1 MNSVSELQQAIG
13 RYLVELKVRNASP
26 HTIRNYA
33 TDLERFAAYFSPKD
47 AEPAHPAMFTV
58 LLLREWLSDLYSQG
72 LSAVT
77 MRRKLAAVRS
87 LFDFLAR
94 EGSIPTNVA
103 RLVRTPKAPQK
114 LPSVPTAEQTNALL
128 DGVAAGKL
136 ERAFPQRD
144 LLIFEL
150 LYGCG
155 LRISE
160 LVGLDLE
167 DFDRTERWIR
177 VRGKGRKER
186 QVPYGGKSATALD
199 AYLAIRQADIG
210 EHGLLINRFGKRLSD
225 RSAREIVKLYSRV
238 LAGDSSLH
246 PHSLRHAFATHLLAD
261 GADLRSIQELLGH
274 ARLAT
279 TQKYTQVS
287 LTDLMAVYD
296 KAHPKARKASH

>member
-1 MNSVSELQQAIG
+1 MNSVSDLAAATD
-13 RYLVELKVRNASP
+13 RYLTELRVRNASP

-47 AEPAHPAMFTV
+47 TEPPPPASFTV
-58 LLLREWLSDLYSQG
+58 LLLREWLSHLYSEG

-77 MRRKLAAVRS
+77 IRRKLAAVRS

-94 EGSIPTNVA
+94 EGSIPTNIA

-128 DGVAAGKL
+128 DGVAADQL
-136 ERAFPQRD
+136 NRAFPQRD

-186 QVPYGGKSATALD
+186 QVPFGGKAATALD
-199 AYLAIRQADIG
+199 AYLVSRQAQIG
-210 EHGLLINRFGKRLSD
+210 EHGLLVNRFGKRLSD
-225 RSAREIVKLYSRV
+225 RSAREIVKLYSRM

-279 TQKYTQVS
+279 TQKYTEVS

-296 KAHPKARKASH
+296 RSHPKAHR

>member
-1 MNSVSELQQAIG
+1 VSDLTTAIE
-13 RYLVELKVRNASP
+13 RYLTELRLRNASP
-26 HTIRNYA
+26 HTLRNYG
-33 TDLERFAAYFSPKD
+33 TDLDRFAAYFSPKD
-47 AEPAHPAMFTV
+47 ADPPDPAAFTP
-58 LLLREWLSDLYSQG
+58 LHLREWLGSLYAQN
-72 LSAVT
+72 LSTVSI
-77 MRRKLAAVRS
+77 RRKLAAVRS

-94 EGSIPTNVA
+94 EGAVPSNIA
-103 RLVRTPKAPQK
+103 KLVRTPKAPKK
-114 LPSVPTAEQTNALL
+114 LPNVPTAEQTNTLL
-128 DGVAAGKL
+128 DGVAEGKM

-160 LVGLDLE
+160 LVGLNLD
-167 DFDRTERWIR
+167 DFDRTEQWIR

-186 QVPYGGKSATALD
+186 QVPYGGKAAAALEAYSAVRPTHP
-199 AYLAIRQADIG
+199 G
-210 EHGLLINRFGKRLSD
+210 EHALLLNRFGKRLSD
-225 RSAREIVKLYSRV
+225 RGARGIVKFYAQT

-246 PHSLRHAFATHLLAD
+246 PHSLRHAFATHLLSD

-274 ARLAT
+274 SRLAT

-296 KAHPKARKASH
+296 KSHPKARKKATTP

>member
-1 MNSVSELQQAIG
+1 MSDLAAAIE
-13 RYLVELKVRNASP
+13 RYLTELRVRNASP
-26 HTIRNYA
+26 HTLRNYA
-33 TDLERFAAYFSPKD
+33 TDLERFTTYFSPKD
-47 AEPAHPAMFTV
+47 AEPPSPVAFTV
-58 LLLREWLSDLYSQG
+58 LLLREWLSQLYAEG
-72 LSAVT
+72 LSTVT
-77 MRRKLAAVRS
+77 IRRKLAAVRS

-94 EGSIPTNVA
+94 EGTVPTNIA
-103 RLVRTPKAPQK
+103 RLVRTPKAPQR

-128 DGVAAGKL
+128 DGVAADKL

-144 LLIFEL
+144 ILIFEL

-160 LVGLDLE
+160 LVGLNLE

-186 QVPYGGKSATALD
+186 QVPYGGKAATALD
-199 AYLAIRQADIG
+199 AYIESRHAQIG
-210 EHGLLINRFGKRLSD
+210 EHGLLLNRFGKRLSD
-225 RSAREIVKLYSRV
+225 RGARDIVKLYSRV

-287 LTDLMAVYD
+287 LTDLMTVYD
-296 KAHPKARKASH
+296 KAHPKAHRKP

>member
-1 MNSVSELQQAIG
+1 MSELTSATE
-13 RYLVELKVRNASP
+13 RYLTELRVRNASP

-47 AEPAHPAMFTV
+47 AEPPHPASFTV
-58 LLLREWLSDLYSQG
+58 PLLREWLGHLYAEG
-72 LSAVT
+72 LSPVT
-77 MRRKLAAVRS
+77 IRRKLAAVRS

-103 RLVRTPKAPQK
+103 RLVRTPKAPQR
-114 LPSVPTAEQTNALL
+114 LPAVPTAEQTNALL

-160 LVGLDLE
+160 LVGLNLE

-186 QVPYGGKSATALD
+186 QVPYGGKAATALD
-199 AYLAIRQADIG
+199 AYLEVRQAQIG
-210 EHGLLINRFGKRLSD
+210 ERGLFTNRFGKRLSD

-296 KAHPKARKASH
+296 KAHPKAHR

>member
-1 MNSVSELQQAIG
+1 MSELTQSID
-13 RYLVELKVRNASP
+13 RYLTELRVRNASP
-26 HTIRNYA
+26 HTLRNYA
-33 TDLERFAAYFSPKD
+33 TDLQRFAAYFSPKD
-47 AEPAHPAMFTV
+47 TEPQHPASFTV
-58 LLLREWLSDLYSQG
+58 LLLREWLSHLYAEG
-72 LSAVT
+72 LSTVT
-77 MRRKLAAVRS
+77 IRRKLAAVRS

-94 EGSIPTNVA
+94 EGSIPTNIA

-128 DGVAAGKL
+128 DGVAADKL

-186 QVPYGGKSATALD
+186 QVPYGGKASTALD
-199 AYLAIRQADIG
+199 AYLTVRQAQIG
-210 EHGLLINRFGKRLSD
+210 EHGLFMNRFGKGLSD
-225 RSAREIVKLYSRV
+225 RSAREIVKLYSSA
-238 LAGDSSLH
+238 LSGDSSLH

-296 KAHPKARKASH
+296 KSHPKAHK